1 MLYGFIGEVI
11 GQNSTCFTEIV
22 KSLKEL
28 EYFDPTLNNI
38 TLYLNGNVYNVT
50 G

>member
-1 MLYGFIGEVI
+1 MLYGFIREVK

-28 EYFDPTLNNI
+28 EHFDPTLNNI
-38 TLYLNGNVYNVT
+38 MLYSNSNVYNIT